1 MMGGRGASPCD
12 LPERESA
19 RRGSVVGKAGK
30 CQRRPG
36 GIYHPKRRKSMSVEA
51 ELEESIGYTPVQRMR
66 HSAAHVMAEAVLE
79 IFPDAK
85 LAIGPAI
92 EDGFYYDF
100 DLPRTLTPEDLP
112 DIEQRMARIVAGK
125 YPFLRDRWPREKA
138 LEYFRDKGQTYK
150 VELIENLPD
159 AEVGIYQQDTFLDLC
174 RGPHVENTSQIG
186 PFKLMKIAGAY
197 WRGDEHR
204 PMLQRIY
211 GTAWFTQEELD
222 EYLWRLEEAQKRDHR
237 KLGRELK
244 LFIMS
249 DEVPAGVPLFLPNGE
264 TLRYLMESYV
274 RETQE
279 KYGYQHVW
287 TSHLGKVR
295 LYKTSKH
302 WYNYRES
309 MFPIMQGEQEAS
321 EDEAYVL
328 KPMNCPHHITLYKSQ
343 LHSYRELPVRYAE
356 FATLYRYEKAGTLT
370 GLARVRS
377 LTQDDAHVFMRPD
390 QIQEEFNRAIDLTLE
405 VFNTYGL
412 KDYWIALSLRD
423 PNNKEH
429 YAGSDEVW
437 EKAES
442 ALRDAVRNKG
452 IEAREMIGEAAFY
465 GPKTD
470 FMVRDALGRDWQC
483 STVQLDFVQP
493 ENFELEYIG
502 EDGQPHRPVMIHRAV
517 TGSTE
522 RFMAMVIEHF
532 AGAFPVW
539 LAPVQTM
546 IIPIADRHQAYANQ
560 VLDILKSAGVR
571 AEVDSRSERMN
582 AKVRD
587 AQLMKIPYMLVV
599 GDKEQQSQSVS
610 VRLRTN
616 ENLGAT
622 PLDTFVTRIT
632 AIIASKSREL

>member
-1 MMGGRGASPCD
+1 
-12 LPERESA
+12 
-19 RRGSVVGKAGK
+19 
-30 CQRRPG
+30 
-36 GIYHPKRRKSMSVEA
+36 MSVEV
-51 ELEESIGYTPVQRMR
+51 ELEESVGYTPIQRMR

-125 YPFLRDRWPREKA
+125 YPFIRDRWPREKA

-174 RGPHVENTSQIG
+174 RGPHVENTSQVG

-197 WRGDEHR
+197 WRGDESR

-222 EYLWRLEEAQKRDHR
+222 QYLWRLEEALKRDHR

-244 LFIMS
+244 LFIVS

-264 TLRYLMESYV
+264 MLRYQMESYV

-309 MFPIMQGEQEAS
+309 MFPVMQGEQEAS
-321 EDEAYVL
+321 EDDAYVL

-343 LHSYRELPVRYAE
+343 MHSYRELPVRYAE

-390 QIQEEFNRAIDLTLE
+390 QIQEEFNRAIDLTME

-423 PNNKEH
+423 PHHKEH
-429 YAGSDEVW
+429 YAGSDDVW

-442 ALRDAVRNKG
+442 ALKEAVKNKG

-493 ENFELEYIG
+493 ENFQLEYIG

-522 RFMAMVIEHF
+522 RFMALIIEHF

-539 LAPVQTM
+539 LAPVQAK
-546 IIPIADRHQAYANQ
+546 IIPIADRHQEYANK

-599 GDKEQQSQSVS
+599 GDKEASENAVA

-622 PLDTFVTRIT
+622 PLATFVARIT
-632 AIIASKSREL
+632 DIFKTKSREL

>member
-1 MMGGRGASPCD
+1 
-12 LPERESA
+12 
-19 RRGSVVGKAGK
+19 
-30 CQRRPG
+30 
-36 GIYHPKRRKSMSVEA
+36 MSVEA
-51 ELEESIGYTPVQRMR
+51 ELEESIGYTPLQRMR

-100 DLPRTLTPEDLP
+100 DLPRTLTPD
-112 DIEQRMARIVAGK
+112 D
-125 YPFLRDRWPREKA
+125 
-138 LEYFRDKGQTYK
+138 
-150 VELIENLPD
+150 LPD
-159 AEVGIYQQDTFLDLC
+159 AEVGIYQQRNFLDLC
-174 RGPHVENTSQIG
+174 RGPHVENTGQIG
-186 PFKLMKIAGAY
+186 PFKLMRVAGAY

-204 PMLQRIY
+204 SMLQRIY

-222 EYLWRLEEAQKRDHR
+222 QYLWRLEEALKRDHR

-244 LFIMS
+244 LFIIS
-249 DEVPAGVPLFLPNGE
+249 DEVPAGVSLVLPNGE
-264 TLRYLMESYV
+264 TLRHQMESYV

-287 TSHLGKVR
+287 TSHLGKVK

-302 WYNYRES
+302 WYNYRQD
-309 MFPIMQGEQEAS
+309 MFPVMQGEQELS
-321 EDEAYVL
+321 EDDAYVL

-343 LHSYRELPVRYAE
+343 MHSYRELPIRYAE
-356 FATLYRYEKAGTLT
+356 FATLYRYEKAGVLT

-390 QIQEEFNRAIDLTLE
+390 QIQKEFDRAVNLTQE

-412 KDYWIALSLRD
+412 TDYWIRLSLRD
-423 PNNKEH
+423 PQKKEE

-437 EKAES
+437 EQAES
-442 ALRDAVRNKG
+442 SLRNALENRN
-452 IEAREMIGEAAFY
+452 IEYQEAIGEAAFY
-465 GPKTD
+465 GPKMD
-470 FMVRDALGRDWQC
+470 FMVRDALGREWQC
-483 STVQLDFVQP
+483 STIQLDFVQP
-493 ENFELEYIG
+493 ENFQLEYIG

-522 RFMAMVIEHF
+522 RFMAMLIEHY

-539 LAPVQTM
+539 LAPVQAM
-546 IIPIADRHQAYANQ
+546 IIPIADRHQEYAYK
-560 VLDILKSAGVR
+560 VLEALKAAGVR
-571 AEVDSRSERMN
+571 AEVDTRGERMN

-587 AQLMKIPYMLVV
+587 AQLQKIPYMLVV
-599 GDKEQQSQSVS
+599 GDKEAANNAVA
-610 VRLRTN
+610 VRPRTN

-622 PLDTFVTRIT
+622 PLADFIERIT
-632 AIIASKSREL
+632 NIIKTKSREL

>member
-1 MMGGRGASPCD
+1 
-12 LPERESA
+12 
-19 RRGSVVGKAGK
+19 
-30 CQRRPG
+30 
-36 GIYHPKRRKSMSVEA
+36 MSVEA
-51 ELEESIGYTPVQRMR
+51 ELLESVNYTPIQRMR
-66 HSAAHVMAEAVLE
+66 HSAAHVMAEAVQE

-100 DLPRTLTPEDLP
+100 DLPRPLTPEDLP

-125 YPFLRDRWPREKA
+125 YPFLRDRWPREMA
-138 LEYFRDKGQTYK
+138 LEYFRDKDQPYK
-150 VELIENLPD
+150 VEIIENLPD

-174 RGPHVENTSQIG
+174 RGPHVENTGQIG
-186 PFKLMKIAGAY
+186 PFKLMRVAGAY

-211 GTAWFTQEELD
+211 GTAWFNQEELD
-222 EYLWRLEEAQKRDHR
+222 QYLWRLEEAQKRDHR

-244 LFIMS
+244 LFVLS
-249 DEVPAGVPLFLPNGE
+249 DDLPAGVPMFLPRGE
-264 TLRYLMESYV
+264 TLRYEMENYV
-274 RETQE
+274 RKTQE

-287 TSHLGKVR
+287 TAHLGKVR

-302 WYNYRES
+302 WYTYRDN
-309 MFPIMQGEQEAS
+309 MFPVMQGEQELS

-343 LHSYRELPVRYAE
+343 MHSYRELPVRYAE

-377 LTQDDAHVFMRPD
+377 VTQDDAHVFLRPD
-390 QIQEEFNRAIDLTLE
+390 QIQEEFDRAVNLTLE
-405 VFNTYGL
+405 VFSTYGL
-412 KDYWIALSLRD
+412 EDYWISLSLRD
-423 PNNKEH
+423 PLKKED
-429 YAGSDEVW
+429 YVGSDDVW

-442 ALRDAVRNKG
+442 ALRSAVENRG
-452 IEAREMIGEAAFY
+452 IAYKAVLGEAAFY
-465 GPKTD
+465 GPKLD
-470 FMVRDALGRDWQC
+470 FMVRDALGREWQC
-483 STVQLDFVQP
+483 ATIQLDFVQP

-522 RFMAMVIEHF
+522 RFMAMIIEHF

-539 LAPVQTM
+539 LAPLQAMV
-546 IIPIADRHQAYANQ
+546 IPIADRHNEYANT
-560 VLDILKSAGVR
+560 VLETLKAAGIR
-571 AEVDSRSERMN
+571 AEVDTRGERMN

-587 AQLMKIPYMLVV
+587 AQMQKIPYMLIV
-599 GDKEQQSQSVS
+599 GDREAADNAAS

-616 ENLGAT
+616 ENLGAK
-622 PLDTFVTRIT
+622 PLVDFVEHVQEIIKTR
-632 AIIASKSREL
+632 SREL